1 MSAGNTVITGPDGPL
16 LQVRDLNV
24 SFRSQSGSTE
34 VLREIS
40 FDLQRGEIVGLLGES
55 GSGKS
60 TLGLAILGVLHSDAR
75 VSGSIAFSGRDLLT
89 LGESQM
95 RQVRGAAIS
104 IIFQEPGL
112 ALNPVLRVGTQIT
125 EVLRAHNLWSRRR
138 LRDEAAVLLAQ
149 VELSDVNRIFNAY
162 PHELSGGEAQRVL
175 IAQALACS
183 PALVIA
189 DEPTASLDS
198 TIQAE
203 ILALLAKLRREKNLS
218 LLFITHNPA
227 LLVNFADRVIV
238 MCRGQMVEQGAVPA
252 IFRRP
257 VHEVTQALFSS
268 MNARAMGGS
277 AGI

>member
-1 MSAGNTVITGPDGPL
+1 MPAGNTVIPGPEGPL
-16 LQVRDLNV
+16 LQVRDLSV
-24 SFRSQSGSTE
+24 SFPSQSGSSE

-60 TLGLAILGVLHSDAR
+60 TLGLAILRVLHSDAR
-75 VSGSIAFSGRDLLT
+75 VSGSIAFNGRHLLT

-138 LRDEAAVLLAQ
+138 LRDEAAALLAQ
-149 VELSDVNRIFNAY
+149 VELPYVNRIFNSY

-175 IAQALACS
+175 IAQALACG

-203 ILALLAKLRREKNLS
+203 IIALLTNLRPQKNLNLLFLTSNPS
-218 LLFITHNPA
+218 LL
-227 LLVNFADRVIV
+227 LNFADRVLV
-238 MCRGQMVEQGAVPA
+238 LRRG
-252 IFRRP
+252 
-257 VHEVTQALFSS
+257 
-268 MNARAMGGS
+268 
-277 AGI
+277 

>member
-1 MSAGNTVITGPDGPL
+1 MPAGNTVIPGPEGPL
-16 LQVRDLNV
+16 LQVRDLSV
-24 SFRSQSGSTE
+24 SFPSQSGSSE

-60 TLGLAILGVLHSDAR
+60 TLGLAILRVLHSDAR
-75 VSGSIAFSGRDLLT
+75 VSGSIAVNGRDLLT

-125 EVLRAHNLWSRRR
+125 EVLRAHNDHWGRRR
-138 LRDEAAVLLAQ
+138 LRDEAAALLAQ

-175 IAQALACS
+175 IAQALACG

-198 TIQAE
+198 TIQSE
-203 ILALLAKLRREKNLS
+203 IIALLAKLRREEALS

-227 LLVNFADRVIV
+227 LLLEFADRVIV
-238 MCRGQMVEQGAVPA
+238 LRQGKIVEQGPVPG

-257 VHEVTQALFSS
+257 VHA
-268 MNARAMGGS
+268 
-277 AGI
+277 